1 MAKTK
6 EELNELKKEY
16 ETLNSK
22 LKELSDDE
30 LGKIAGGEDIDS
42 LKFSGK
48 VVPLPEAKPKKECD
62 GGYAGNNTPKTA
74 TDITVS

>member
-6 EELNELKKEY
+6 EELSQLKKEY

-30 LGKIAGGEDIDS
+30 LRIVTGGQSFVPEIEAPIAPPELGPVFSED
-42 LKFSGK
+42 
-48 VVPLPEAKPKKECD
+48 
-62 GGYAGNNTPKTA
+62 
-74 TDITVS
+74 